1 MANEPMTMIPSASVS
16 AEELGTQTVYERRS
30 EIISQTEDASTADQM
45 GIVERSGTL
54 EFWEDPAE
62 DIYDPDDG
70 E

>member
-1 MANEPMTMIPSASVS
+1 MANESMTLIPSASVN

-30 EIISQTEDASTADQM
+30 ETICQSEDVSTADQM

-62 DIYDPDDG
+62 DVYDPDDG
-70 E
+70 G